1 MNEDDVV
8 LGPLPAETVE
18 ALRVR
23 QRPPGGERYWD
34 ALHAGIM
41 ARVADADAAWWTVLN
56 RWSRP
61 GLAAAALMTLIAT
74 VAMLALLTPT
84 PAVAYDEVLEG
95 QMPVPVQTVL
105 ASNPGTA
112 REATLRYVLSY

>member
-8 LGPLPAETVE
+8 LGPLPADTVE
-18 ALRVR
+18 ALRAR
-23 QRPPGGERYWD
+23 QQPPDGEGYWD

-41 ARVADADAAWWTVLN
+41 ARIADADAAWWTVLN

-61 GLAAAALMTLIAT
+61 GLAAALVTLVAT
-74 VAMLALLTPT
+74 AAMLAFRT
-84 PAVAYDEVLEG
+84 PARVVAYDEVLEA
-95 QMPVPVQTVL
+95 QSPAPVQTVL

>member
-1 MNEDDVV
+1 MNEDHVV
-8 LGPLPAETVE
+8 PGPLPAETVE

-23 QRPPGGERYWD
+23 QQPPGGEGYWD
-34 ALHAGIM
+34 ALHSGIM
-41 ARVADADAAWWTVLN
+41 ARLTDADAAWWTVLN

-61 GLAAAALMTLIAT
+61 GLAAAALVTLIAT
-74 VAMLALLTPT
+74 VAMLALVAPT

-95 QMPVPVQTVL
+95 QTPVPVQTAQ

-112 REATLRYVLSY
+112 REETFRYVMSH